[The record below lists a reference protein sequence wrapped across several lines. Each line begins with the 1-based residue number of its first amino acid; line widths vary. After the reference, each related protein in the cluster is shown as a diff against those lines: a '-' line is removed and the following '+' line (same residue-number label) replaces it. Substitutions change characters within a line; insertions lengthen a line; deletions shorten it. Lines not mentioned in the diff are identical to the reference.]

1 MRQEIIEL
9 NIKTDKAIS
18 QVENLQGEIKDLK
31 SSAVASADGMSKGF
45 EETSK
50 ASKNLAGGIKGV
62 GLALKAAGI
71 GLAIS
76 AFNGLKEVI
85 GSSQEVTDFFNTGIE
100 TMKIGFSKFAKKF
113 EDDSGSMFATF
124 DTFINSIS
132 NGVKAF
138 KKNFTDQMT
147 GQFDLVTGYIKKS
160 FLEMRIAFNNF
171 VGDTEEAESLT
182 KDLEAATKQMSDGYN
197 KMKGAATEAVE
208 TIKDFTKSVANS
220 VIETINQAEA
230 NVELAKQAEIAAV
243 KQQGLIEKY
252 DIQAEQLRQIRDNE
266 FKTIDERIQAND
278 DLKGV
283 LDKQEKAMLEQVNIQ
298 IKQAEEQYKLNQNQ
312 DNYIALLEARN
323 EKQAVLA
330 QIEGFRSEQDSNA
343 NALLREKIELEQ
355 SVIDGIDERK
365 IAEAEFTAS
374 LEDDVIKRLQLERD
388 AIDLEEELGVERLTR
403 QRDQFKEGTQA
414 FVDANEELLNFQQE
428 INFKRLQNQ
437 KNLNDEIIKEE
448 QRVGDEMVALFYQVN
463 EQLERDAD
471 KSKNQRI
478 SNANEVLNSTTST
491 LGSLQQIVDN
501 FAKDDEKRAKKA
513 FNINKGLGIAQAIIS
528 TAQGIMNA
536 YTNPADVAS
545 GVAFAKSVAIG
556 IAGAAQIATIAS
568 TKFQPSGGSGGRS
581 PSAPT
586 SATLSESQAPQFN
599 VVGQSG
605 FNQVAQAIGQQQPVQ
620 AFVVAQDVT
629 TAQQLE
635 NNIISTATVGG

>member
-1 MRQEIIEL
+1 MARQEIIEL

-18 QVENLQGEIKDLK
+18 QVENLQSEIKDLK
-31 SSAVASADGMSKGF
+31 NEVTTSTDKAAKGF
-45 EETSK
+45 EDMNK
-50 ASKNLAGGIKGV
+50 ASKGLAGGIKGV

-71 GLAIS
+71 GLAIA

-113 EDDSGSMFATF
+113 EDDSDSMFATF

-147 GQFDLVTGYIKKS
+147 GQFEMVTGYIKKS

-171 VGDTEEAESLT
+171 VGDTEEAEALT
-182 KDLEAATKQMSDGYN
+182 KDLEAATKQMSDGYT

-266 FKTIDERIQAND
+266 FKTIEERIQANN
-278 DLKGV
+278 DLKDV
-283 LDKQEKAMLEQVNIQ
+283 LDKQQAAMLEQVNIQ
-298 IKQAEEQYKLNQNQ
+298 IRQAQAQFDLNDNQ
-312 DNYIALLEARN
+312 ENYIALLEAQN

-343 NALLREKIELEQ
+343 NALLREKIELQQ
-355 SVIDGIDERK
+355 SVLDGIDERK
-365 IAEAEFTAS
+365 VAEAEFTAS

-403 QRDQFKEGTQA
+403 QRNQFKEGTQA

-428 INFKRLQNQ
+428 INFKRLENQ

-448 QRVGDEMVALFYQVN
+448 QRVGDEMVALFNEVN
-463 EQLERDAD
+463 DQLEKDAED
-471 KSKNQRI
+471 SKNRRI
-478 SNANEVLNSTTST
+478 SNANEVFNATTST
-491 LGSLQQIVDN
+491 LGSIQQIVDN
-501 FAKDDEKRAKKA
+501 FAKDDEERAKKA

-536 YTNPADVAS
+536 YTNPVDVAS
-545 GVAFAKSVAIG
+545 GVAFAKSLAIG
-556 IAGAAQIATIAS
+556 IAGAAQIATISS
-568 TKFQPSGGSGGRS
+568 TQFQPSGSGGGAR
-581 PSAPT
+581 PSVSTGAPT
-586 SATLSESQAPQFN
+586 QATAPQFN
-599 VVGQSG
+599 IVGQSG
-605 FNQVAQAIGQQQPVQ
+605 FNQIASALGQQQPIQ
-620 AFVVAQDVT
+620 AYVVAQDVT
-629 TAQQLE
+629 TAQQLN

>member
-1 MRQEIIEL
+1 MARQEIIEL

-18 QVENLQGEIKDLK
+18 QVENLQSEIKDLK
-31 SSAVASADGMSKGF
+31 NEVTTSTDKAAKGF
-45 EETSK
+45 EDMNK
-50 ASKNLAGGIKGV
+50 ASKSLAGGIKSV

-71 GLAIS
+71 GLAIA

-113 EDDSGSMFATF
+113 EDDSDSMFATF

-147 GQFDLVTGYIKKS
+147 GQFEMVTGYIKKS

-171 VGDTEEAESLT
+171 VGDTEEAEALT
-182 KDLEAATKQMSDGYN
+182 KDLEAATKQMSDGYT

-208 TIKDFTKSVANS
+208 TIKDFTQSIAESVT
-220 VIETINQAEA
+220 ETIKQAQA
-230 NVELAKQAEIAAV
+230 NVEMAKQAEIAAV

-266 FKTIDERIQAND
+266 FKTIEERIQANN
-278 DLKGV
+278 DLKDV
-283 LDKQEKAMLEQVNIQ
+283 LDKQQAAMLEQVNIQ
-298 IKQAEEQYKLNQNQ
+298 IRQAQAQFDLNDNQ
-312 DNYIALLEARN
+312 ENYIALLEAQN

-343 NALLREKIELEQ
+343 NALLREKIELQQ
-355 SVIDGIDERK
+355 SVLDGIDERK
-365 IAEAEFTAS
+365 VAEAEFTAS

-388 AIDLEEELGVERLTR
+388 AIDVEEELGVERLTR

-414 FVDANEELLNFQQE
+414 FVDANEELLNFQQQ

-437 KNLNDEIIKEE
+437 KDLNDELIKEE
-448 QRVGDEMVALFYQVN
+448 KKVGDDMVKLFFDAQSDILDFDEKTTDARIKLQDTLVN
-463 EQLERDAD
+463 A
-471 KSKNQRI
+471 
-478 SNANEVLNSTTST
+478 TSS
-491 LGSLQQIVDN
+491 SLQS
-501 FAKDDEKRAKKA
+501 
-513 FNINKGLGIAQAIIS
+513 IAQLAGEGTKIAKAAALADIII
-528 TAQGIMNA
+528 TTGVGFAQGLDIA
-536 YTNPADVAS
+536 QKSAKGTGPAAAI
-545 GVAFAKSVAIG
+545 AFPIFYAT
-556 IAGAAQIATIAS
+556 QIAAVLGAVAQAKNVLS
-568 TKFQPSGGSGGRS
+568 KVKGPSGGIPTTGPQAG
-581 PSAPT
+581 APPT
-586 SATLSESQAPQFN
+586 QPTAPQFN
-599 VVGQSG
+599 IVGQSG
-605 FNQVAQAIGQQQPVQ
+605 FNQIASALGQQQPVQ

-629 TAQQLE
+629 TAQQLN
-635 NNIISTATVGG
+635 NNIISAATVGG

>member
-31 SSAVASADGMSKGF
+31 SSAVTSADGMSKGF

-113 EDDSGSMFATF
+113 EDDSDSMFATF

-147 GQFDLVTGYIKKS
+147 GQFEMVTGYIKKS

-171 VGDTEEAESLT
+171 VGDTEEAEALT
-182 KDLEAATKQMSDGYN
+182 KDLEAATKQMSDGYT

-266 FKTIDERIQAND
+266 FKTIEERIQANN
-278 DLKGV
+278 DLKDV
-283 LDKQEKAMLEQVNIQ
+283 LDLQEKEMLKMVNAQ
-298 IKQAEEQYKLNQNQ
+298 IKQAQAQFDLNDNQ
-312 DNYIALLEARN
+312 ENYIALLEAQN
-323 EKQAVLA
+323 ETQAVLA

-343 NALLREKIELEQ
+343 NALLREKIELQQ
-355 SVIDGIDERK
+355 SVLDGIDERK
-365 IAEAEFTAS
+365 VAEAEFTAS
-374 LEDDVIKRLQLERD
+374 LEDDIIKRLQLERD
-388 AIDLEEELGVERLTR
+388 AIDVEEELGVERLTR

-437 KNLNDEIIKEE
+437 KDLNDEIIKEE
-448 QRVGDEMVALFYQVN
+448 QRVGDEMVALFNQVN
-463 EQLERDAD
+463 EQLARDAE

-513 FNINKGLGIAQAIIS
+513 FDINKGLGIAQAIIS

-536 YTNPADVAS
+536 YTNPVDVSS

-568 TKFQPSGGSGGRS
+568 TKFQPSGGGGGRS

-599 VVGQSG
+599 LIGQSG

>member
-31 SSAVASADGMSKGF
+31 SSAVTSADGMSKGF

-85 GSSQEVTDFFNTGIE
+85 SSSQEVTDFFNTGIE

-113 EDDSGSMFATF
+113 EDDSDSMFATF

-147 GQFDLVTGYIKKS
+147 GQFEMVTGYIKKS

-171 VGDTEEAESLT
+171 VGDTEEAEALT
-182 KDLEAATKQMSDGYN
+182 KDLEAATKQMSDGYT

-266 FKTIDERIQAND
+266 FKTIEERIQANN
-278 DLKGV
+278 DLKDV
-283 LDKQEKAMLEQVNIQ
+283 LDLQEKEMLKMVNAQ
-298 IKQAEEQYKLNQNQ
+298 IKQAQAQFDLNDNQ
-312 DNYIALLEARN
+312 ENYIALLEAQN

-355 SVIDGIDERK
+355 SVLDGIDERK
-365 IAEAEFTAS
+365 VAEAEFTAS
-374 LEDDVIKRLQLERD
+374 LEDDVMKRLQLERD
-388 AIDLEEELGVERLTR
+388 AIDIEEQLGIERLTR
-403 QRDQFKEGTQA
+403 QRDQYKEGTQA

-428 INFKRLQNQ
+428 INFKRLEND
-437 KNLNDEIIKEE
+437 KNTNDELIK
-448 QRVGDEMVALFYQVN
+448 QQKSFADAMARGMQKYLDDQKKITDARIAL
-463 EQLERDAD
+463 E
-471 KSKNQRI
+471 
-478 SNANEVLNSTTST
+478 NAVVTATSS
-491 LGSLQQIVDN
+491 SLQS
-501 FAKDDEKRAKKA
+501 
-513 FNINKGLGIAQAIIS
+513 IAQLAGEGTKIAKAAALADIII
-528 TAQGIMNA
+528 TTGVGFAQGLDIA
-536 YTNPADVAS
+536 QKSAKGTGPAAAIAFPIFYATQIAAVLGAVAQAKNILSKVKGPSS
-545 GVAFAKSVAIG
+545 GIPTTG
-556 IAGAAQIATIAS
+556 PQAGAPPT
-568 TKFQPSGGSGGRS
+568 QP
-581 PSAPT
+581 T
-586 SATLSESQAPQFN
+586 APQFN
-599 VVGQSG
+599 IVGQSG
-605 FNQVAQAIGQQQPVQ
+605 FNQVAQALGQQQPVQ

-629 TAQQLE
+629 TAQQLN
-635 NNIISTATVGG
+635 NNIISAATVGG

>member
-18 QVENLQGEIKDLK
+18 QVENLQSEIKDLK
-31 SSAVASADGMSKGF
+31 NEVTTSTDKAAKGF
-45 EETSK
+45 EDMNK
-50 ASKNLAGGIKGV
+50 ASKSLASGIKGV

-71 GLAIS
+71 GLAIA
-76 AFNGLKEVI
+76 AFNTLKEVI

-113 EDDSGSMFATF
+113 EDDSDSMFATF
-124 DTFINSIS
+124 DTFINSIT

-147 GQFDLVTGYIKKS
+147 GQFEMVTGFIKKS

-171 VGDTEEAESLT
+171 VGDTEEAEALT
-182 KDLEAATKQMSDGYN
+182 KDLEAATKQMSDGYI

-266 FKTIDERIQAND
+266 FKTIEDRIQANN
-278 DLKGV
+278 DLKDV
-283 LDKQEKAMLEQVNIQ
+283 LDLQEKEMRKMVDKQIEQA
-298 IKQAEEQYKLNQNQ
+298 QAQFDLNDNQ
-312 DNYIALLEARN
+312 ENYIALLEAQN

-343 NALLREKIELEQ
+343 NALLREKIELQQ
-355 SVIDGIDERK
+355 SVLDGIDERK
-365 IAEAEFTAS
+365 VAEAEFTAS

-388 AIDLEEELGVERLTR
+388 AIDIEEELGVERLTR

-437 KNLNDEIIKEE
+437 KDLNDELIKEE
-448 QRVGDEMVALFYQVN
+448 KKVGDDMVKLFFDAQSDILDFDEKTTDARIKLQDTLVN
-463 EQLERDAD
+463 A
-471 KSKNQRI
+471 
-478 SNANEVLNSTTST
+478 TSS
-491 LGSLQQIVDN
+491 SLQS
-501 FAKDDEKRAKKA
+501 
-513 FNINKGLGIAQAIIS
+513 IAQLAGEGTKIAKAAALADIII
-528 TAQGIMNA
+528 TTGVGFAQGLDIA
-536 YTNPADVAS
+536 QKSAKGTGPAAAI
-545 GVAFAKSVAIG
+545 AFPIFYAT
-556 IAGAAQIATIAS
+556 QIAAVLGAVAQAKNVLS
-568 TKFQPSGGSGGRS
+568 KVKGPSGGIPTTGPQAG
-581 PSAPT
+581 APPT
-586 SATLSESQAPQFN
+586 QPTAPQFN
-599 VVGQSG
+599 IVGQSG
-605 FNQVAQAIGQQQPVQ
+605 FNQVAQALGQQQPVQ

-629 TAQQLE
+629 TAQQLN
-635 NNIISTATVGG
+635 NNIISSATVGG